1 MLINC
6 KLINCKSI
14 NICRRLSIRY
24 FNKNK
29 NILLDKTID
38 IINENGTNEI
48 LSYLKYNNI
57 TNDSIN
63 SYIYIIIYE
72 LFFLSIL
79 LKIKKPEEHMNIIN
93 NSIIHF
99 ILYIIIKKFIFHILV
114 L

>member
-1 MLINC
+1 MLVNY
-6 KLINCKSI
+6 KSI

-24 FNKNK
+24 FYKNK
-29 NILLDKTID
+29 KHLLEKTVN

-72 LFFLSIL
+72 MIYLSIL
-79 LKIKKPEEHMNIIN
+79 LKIKSPEKHRELIS
-93 NSIIHF
+93 NSIVHI
-99 ILYIIIKKFIFHILV
+99 ILYIIIKQYIFPYIMEL
-114 L
+114 